1 MESLLTRWLT
11 NLSSCNISFNSTI
24 WLHIQISWI
33 HCSPEWWTHLLIV
46 LQASKLSYGY
56 IYKSNG
62 FISDKNKPRYISLN
76 SSFTILIRN
85 ESVRFVYVTPYG
97 NIEAWI
103 TITRCVH
110 HSCEQWIQEICI
122 CSHMVELKLNYNWQ
136 MCKLFQWAMQPRNVY
151 M

>member
-1 MESLLTRWLT
+1 MVTYTNLMESLLTRWLT

-85 ESVRFVYVTPYG
+85 ESVRFVYVTQYG

-103 TITRCVH
+103 TTTDVFTISVSNESKKFEYVTI
-110 HSCEQWIQEICI
+110 W
-122 CSHMVELKLNYNWQ
+122 
-136 MCKLFQWAMQPRNVY
+136 
-151 M
+151 